1 MSRVTRLALQAD
13 ALQLAE
19 LRWLSREEHEQ
30 RAEPLE
36 TFTPRFTAWL
46 VTALG
51 SGLWLAAVA
60 CDGAE
65 LVGCMFLQRIAT
77 VPVPGGTSLRQWG
90 YITHAYVRPPH
101 RRHGL
106 GTAMLELLIDQARH
120 LKLHELHVW
129 PSVAAVSLYTRA
141 GFLSPEEVRAAVP
154 PDAPSYVLPLK
165 QVGAH
170 V

>member
-1 MSRVTRLALQAD
+1 MSRLTRLALQSD
-13 ALQLAE
+13 AIQLAE
-19 LRWLSREEHEQ
+19 LRWLSREEREQ

-46 VTALG
+46 VTALA

-60 CDGAE
+60 CDDAQQ
-65 LVGCMFLQRIAT
+65 VGCMFLQRIAT
-77 VPVPGGTSLRQWG
+77 VPVPGGPSTREWG
-90 YITHAYVRPPH
+90 YVTHAYVRPPH
-101 RRHGL
+101 RRQGL
-106 GTAMLELLIDQARH
+106 GTSMLDLLIHQARH

-129 PSVAAVSLYTRA
+129 PSITAVSLYTRA

-165 QVGAH
+165 PL
-170 V
+170 